1 MLKVNDQH
9 IVEKAVKLSLVEVV
23 IGSAVHA
30 VHLPFGGHILSLNQG
45 FFLTRYLADSQTRF
59 DAAQMVMEV
68 SSVTSVMKALSPIGK
83 KLGPMISISMQGF
96 LYMLGVLFLGA
107 GLAGSMLGM
116 ALMSVWAFIQPLV
129 TYFVIYGSD
138 LASAIAYFSKKQ
150 EGILEIIY
158 WVIAAKAIVAA
169 SIPLLLHFVSNEK
182 IERLEK
188 KIASM
193 SVPNREKKQRGV
205 LGELFSP
212 GFVLSLAL
220 MISFFYISGDD
231 AIVIFWKCLR
241 ALAIA
246 FIIFFLAKN
255 SCVHKMAGYLASKN
269 KVFRRIYE
277 LSQNAISQIS
287 NLK

>member
-1 MLKVNDQH
+1 MDTRTDQH

-30 VHLPFGGHILSLNQG
+30 IHLPFGGHILSLNQG
-45 FFLTRYLADSQTRF
+45 FFLTRYLADSNSRF
-59 DAAQMVMEV
+59 SAAKMVMEV

-96 LYMLGVLFLGA
+96 LYMLGVLLLGA

-150 EGILEIIY
+150 EGILEILY
-158 WVIAAKAIVAA
+158 WVIAGKAILAA
-169 SIPLLLHFVSNEK
+169 SIPLMLRFISSER
-182 IERLEK
+182 IERLEN

-193 SVPNREKKQRGV
+193 SVPKREKKQRGV
-205 LGELFSP
+205 LAELFRP
-212 GFVLSLAL
+212 GFVLSLVL
-220 MISFFYISGDD
+220 MMSFFYISGDD

-246 FIIFFLAKN
+246 FVIFFLARN
-255 SCVHKMAGYLASKN
+255 SYVHRLAGYLASKN